1 VINLSDPLNTTT
13 GNPDLKTSNNINS
26 YFSFGN
32 YDWNTRSGYYLG
44 FSFYKTINPIVSS
57 TVFNEDFKSNTT
69 FINLDNQDS
78 FYIYS
83 TWSKNFKKEKR
94 NFKIKTDLNLGY
106 NFNEGIINNL
116 KYESRSKTLET
127 SLSLNW
133 TIQDLITLKPS
144 YTINFNNTDFKNY
157 SIDNANFYTQNVK
170 MELTTYVP
178 KNLVFGN
185 DFSYNYNSNIS
196 DGFQKDFYLWNM
208 SLGYSFYKEK
218 FTTKVKVYDVLNQN
232 VGVRRTVTPT
242 QITDS
247 ENNVLQRYMMFS
259 LTYKLD
265 KIGKK
270 KEESQIF
277 FME

>member
-1 VINLSDPLNTTT
+1 
-13 GNPDLKTSNNINS
+13 
-26 YFSFGN
+26 
-32 YDWNTRSGYYLG
+32 
-44 FSFYKTINPIVSS
+44 
-57 TVFNEDFKSNTT
+57 
-69 FINLDNQDS
+69 
-78 FYIYS
+78 
-83 TWSKNFKKEKR
+83 
-94 NFKIKTDLNLGY
+94 
-106 NFNEGIINNL
+106 
-116 KYESRSKTLET
+116 
-127 SLSLNW
+127 
-133 TIQDLITLKPS
+133 
-144 YTINFNNTDFKNY
+144 
-157 SIDNANFYTQNVK
+157 

-270 KEESQIF
+270 KEENKMY
-277 FME
+277 FMD